1 MTGAPNAPLFYRS
14 SHSPIQI
21 ERRMMATP
29 AVQPIAPTD
38 SPTFFSDTFW
48 KRFQND
54 KQLAQHVPVVALN
67 AEGTICSVSR
77 SARSLLEYGPD
88 QKIEPYFFTHVH
100 GRNLRRV
107 MQDLAHMAC
116 NRKSH
121 TRWLVRLQ
129 TGTGRWRW
137 YRITVLNRLE
147 AEEARIFLRLE
158 RI

>member
-1 MTGAPNAPLFYRS
+1 
-14 SHSPIQI
+14 
-21 ERRMMATP
+21 MATP
-29 AVQPIAPTD
+29 AVQPIPPTE
-38 SPTFFSDTFW
+38 SPTFFSETFW

-54 KQLAQHVPVVALN
+54 EQLAQHVPVLAVDDD
-67 AEGTICSVSR
+67 GTIRSVSR
-77 SARSLLEYGPD
+77 AARSLLDYAPNQD
-88 QKIEPYFFTHVH
+88 LDAYFFTHVH

-121 TRWLVRLQ
+121 ARWLVRLR

-137 YRITVLNRLE
+137 YRATVLNRLQSE
-147 AEEARIFLRLE
+147 QACVFIRIE

>member
-1 MTGAPNAPLFYRS
+1 
-14 SHSPIQI
+14 
-21 ERRMMATP
+21 MMATP

-48 KRFQND
+48 KRFQTNE
-54 KQLAQHVPVVALN
+54 QLAQHVPVLALDG
-67 AEGTICSVSR
+67 EGTICSVSR
-77 SARSLLEYGPD
+77 AARSMLEYGSD

-121 TRWLVRLQ
+121 ARWLVRLQ
-129 TGTGRWRW
+129 TGTRRWRW

-147 AEEARIFLRLE
+147 AEEGRIFLRLE

>member
-1 MTGAPNAPLFYRS
+1 
-14 SHSPIQI
+14 
-21 ERRMMATP
+21 MMATP
-29 AVQPIAPTD
+29 AVQPMTPTE
-38 SPTFFSDTFW
+38 SPTFFSETFW

-54 KQLAQHVPVVALN
+54 EQLAQHVPILALDGD
-67 AEGTICSVSR
+67 GTIRSVSR
-77 SARSLLEYGPD
+77 AARSLLDYPPD
-88 QKIEPYFFTHVH
+88 QDLDAYFFTHVH

-121 TRWLVRLQ
+121 ARWLVRLR

-137 YRITVLNRLE
+137 YRATVLNRLQSE
-147 AEEARIFLRLE
+147 QACVFVRIE